1 MKHLRFVILLAL
13 APLSWGYTFDD
24 GNKFKG
30 GVASYIFLECK
41 IRKTNNFYPLNDA
54 KLRYRKFYSVSV
66 EKKRGYSVDAQTKG
80 WKTLYA
86 TIEDNEI
93 AFTDNLRYVPTITL
107 NRTTLEIDEYRR
119 NLSCEITDHKVIDA
133 WLTQIRAERRI

>member
-1 MKHLRFVILLAL
+1 MGHRCIVILLILA

-24 GNKFKG
+24 VTKFKG

-41 IRKTNNFYPLNDA
+41 IRKTSPFQTLNEA
-54 KLRYRKFYSVSV
+54 ELRYQKFYSVSV

-93 AFTDNLRYVPTITL
+93 AFTDNLR
-107 NRTTLEIDEYRR
+107 
-119 NLSCEITDHKVIDA
+119 
-133 WLTQIRAERRI
+133 